1 MLMLIH
7 LAEIIQKFSS
17 SSPPS
22 PLAPNT
28 TYKQAN
34 KAKQTSKQ
42 PSLGEVYVGFFH
54 EVST

>member
-1 MLMLIH
+1 MCIVGGLLMLMLIH

-17 SSPPS
+17 LPT
-22 PLAPNT
+22 LAPNT
-28 TYKQAN
+28 TCKQA
-34 KAKQTSKQ
+34 SKQ